1 MKCQELKAQ
10 EDQDFNMKKRDII
23 QLVKESVQEVRGRY
37 GQHDYY
43 GNNVGGRNSISG
55 MPGVWESQGTLAS
68 DMLNYADQ
76 YHMELVDTMKGVST
90 HPDKRTGGFYIK
102 FPHYNGPEYTGAMF
116 GKDVSDKIEKSKA
129 AAKAAAQK
137 TVSKFQDSIEDYEIS
152 DHSRAGV
159 YGNVWLWVMP
169 KDMNEM
175 HDFEKKHGDKISVDN
190 FRDNPKLQPGKTI
203 IYSGTRY
210 KVLENTGYVLT
221 LQSLESGKTLKV
233 NLNQFI
239 SQGAIKENNMKNTK
253 IKEIDTKTYAGVD
266 AMAAIEKDPRF
277 GTLKGDSKKD
287 IKDKLKAGGAV
298 ELEEEGNTNASIS
311 KILIKL
317 AVKVDNMG
325 KHDEA
330 DMIKKLADQIQNFDP
345 KAGIT
350 LNPTDM
356 DEAIPDDEDEERGW
370 MGADDAKDM
379 MENYIKER
387 GNDNLK
393 EHINKY
399 HKRTQLME
407 SAWKDMGPK
416 FSKGDTDEEI
426 VQYYVTKGV
435 APEHVNKLPALVAK
449 FRTHFN
455 NLVKM
460 KTDINLLNQEAEG
473 LKQTSQP
480 EVSGMEVDGM
490 EEDKQ
495 LSSGLFNEN
504 KK

>member
-1 MKCQELKAQ
+1 
-10 EDQDFNMKKRDII
+10 MKKRDII

-55 MPGVWESQGTLAS
+55 MPGVWEEEGESWGLEPRQLADS
-68 DMLNYADQ
+68 FTFE
-76 YHMELVDTMKGVST
+76 ELEQL
-90 HPDKRTGGFYIK
+90 
-102 FPHYNGPEYTGAMF
+102 YN
-116 GKDVSDKIEKSKA
+116 DNKISKA
-129 AAKAAAQK
+129 DLNGAKSYLQAWIDMHPTYLPQRDLTEPKRQK
-137 TVSKFQDSIEDYEIS
+137 IRDKYLKS
-152 DHSRAGV
+152 DT
-159 YGNVWLWVMP
+159 
-169 KDMNEM
+169 NEM

-190 FRDNPKLQPGKTI
+190 FRDNPKLQPGKTVL
-203 IYSGTRY
+203 YSGTRY

-350 LNPTDM
+350 FNPTDM

-473 LKQTSQP
+473 LKQSSQP